1 MHDNKG
7 FTILEVVI
15 VIVVIGIM
23 AAIAVPNFLGYLPES
38 RLKNAA
44 RDLFSNLQLAKIG
57 AIKNNTDW
65 AIVFNVA
72 LGEYYVCSDDGADN
86 TWTGFGAG
94 DDTVEKTVVLADYGS
109 GVTYGTGSATTP
121 VPLDT
126 VFGDGVTFSNDVVV
140 LEPRGTTAGSG
151 TVFLTNVNNTSCIGV
166 AMTAAGV
173 VRLRRWTGS
182 SWTD

>member
-7 FTILEVVI
+7 FTIIEVII

-38 RLKNAA
+38 RLKNAS

-57 AIKNNTDW
+57 SIKNNTDW

-72 LGEYYVCSDDGADN
+72 AGEYYVCSDDGGDS
-86 TWTGFGAG
+86 TWTGPGG
-94 DDTVEKTVVLADYGS
+94 NDTVEKTVVLADYGS
-109 GVTYGTGSATTP
+109 GVTYGNGSATTAA
-121 VPLDT
+121 PLDT
-126 VFGDGVTFSNDVVV
+126 TFGDGVTFSGDVVV
-140 LEPRGTTAGSG
+140 LEPRGTTQGSG
-151 TVFLTNVNNTSCIGV
+151 TVFLTNVTNTPCIGV
-166 AMTAAGV
+166 AMTSAGV

-182 SWTD
+182 TWTD